1 MIRATIDINGEPI
14 ATLSCVNISGGDG
27 WCRYECRY
35 TTGDATLP
43 PFEVRHHRPDG
54 APALL
59 ATAFGMLAEAGVG
72 QAQMTFDVTQGEG
85 DGE

>member
-1 MIRATIDINGEPI
+1 MIRATVDINGTPI
-14 ATLSCVNISGGDG
+14 ATLTCRNISGGNG

-35 TTGDATLP
+35 EAGETAHT
-43 PFEVRHHRPDG
+43 FQVRHNRPSG

-72 QAQMTFDVTQGEG
+72 QAQLAFDVTNSE
-85 DGE
+85 ESTT